1 MKILFS
7 FLLIILSS
15 SSFSQNNFWYNTKR
29 WKLYKIQGNE
39 AFKCPPDSLEFRENI
54 PLNADSLRLFLKN
67 ASVWPKDKYSLWMG
81 SWLVSFED
89 ENDNLHKFDISMYG
103 GFVFDENLKT
113 YYEVPGELKKEWLQ
127 FINDNYVRFSSHEHK
142 THQ

>member
-1 MKILFS
+1 
-7 FLLIILSS
+7 
-15 SSFSQNNFWYNTKR
+15 
-29 WKLYKIQGNE
+29 
-39 AFKCPPDSLEFRENI
+39 
-54 PLNADSLRLFLKN
+54 
-67 ASVWPKDKYSLWMG
+67 MG